1 MINLTTAWVWFDLSH
16 EAGKHI
22 PTVYRTIRSWMR
34 TFMKEKGIKRLQA
47 YIDPDFE
54 EAIRTAEHLGF
65 VWESDMENFDN
76 GKKALMYKKVI

>member
-1 MINLTTAWVWFDLSH
+1 
-16 EAGKHI
+16 
-22 PTVYRTIRSWMR
+22 
-34 TFMKEKGIKRLQA
+34 MKEKGIKRLQA